1 MLTQGFTILIP
12 RVSSLYCHLV
22 ARPVKRHSLSTRY
35 MLTLELLEGMET
47 MSRSSTGHV
56 CFSPRKPG
64 MLICNYA
71 ECWEGGSSVLCSV
84 WGRGLTKTGRL
95 LMFLLSSVCVCS
107 VMFNSLRPHE
117 FPDKNIRVGCYF
129 LLQGI
134 FLTQGSN
141 LYLLHL
147 LHWQAD
153 SLPLCHLG
161 RLLLSYDEKLI
172 ENWRWINVDLLVDWT

>member
-141 LYLLHL
+141 LHL